1 MKRPGSHDTP
11 LATER
16 RQCGGAPRNGTKS
29 GPDAAGAFE
38 EKDSREGPDAAGAK
52 RKEEPEC
59 GGRGSTELS
68 VAFLLLETGRG
79 AGGGPAMSWCRSFC
93 GAPCAKSARSRHR

>member
-16 RQCGGAPRNGTKS
+16 RQCGGAPRNGTKR

-52 RKEEPEC
+52 RKEEPEWV
-59 GGRGSTELS
+59 GGGSTEVS
-68 VAFLLLETGRG
+68 GAVLLLGAWGG
-79 AGGGPAMSWCRSFC
+79 AGGGPAMSWSRSFC
-93 GAPCAKSARSRHR
+93 GAPRAKSARSRHR

>member
-16 RQCGGAPRNGTKS
+16 RQCGGAPRNGTKR

-38 EKDSREGPDAAGAK
+38 EKDSREGPEGGGAK
-52 RKEEPEC
+52 GKEEPE
-59 GGRGSTELS
+59 GGGGGSTELS
-68 VAFLLLETGRG
+68 VAVLLLETWRG
-79 AGGGPAMSWCRSFC
+79 AGGGPAMSWSRSFC
-93 GAPCAKSARSRHR
+93 GAPRAKSARSRH